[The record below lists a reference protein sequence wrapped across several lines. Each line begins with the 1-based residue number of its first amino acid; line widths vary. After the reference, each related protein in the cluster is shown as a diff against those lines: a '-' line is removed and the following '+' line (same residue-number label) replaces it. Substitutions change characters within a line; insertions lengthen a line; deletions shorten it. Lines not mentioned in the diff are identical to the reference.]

1 MTAPI
6 LGLRD
11 AGPRALL
18 LEFDGLDDVLAH
30 HQHLSRHPL
39 PGQRE
44 AVAAAR
50 TLLLRFDAP
59 GATREARHALGGLT
73 VAAFSAEDS
82 QVVELEVVYDGE
94 DLAEVAGRVGMSV
107 DALIAWHTGT
117 EFTGAFGGFAP
128 GFTYCVP
135 VDPTSALEVPRRDTP
150 RTAVPAGSVALAG
163 EFSAVYPR
171 VSPGGWQLIGRT
183 PARMWD
189 LDREQQGESPALV
202 RPGDVVRHRAVRDA
216 ARVSTPAPAA
226 GPAPAEVPEVAL
238 EVLDP
243 GLQTLIQDLGREGL
257 SDLGVS
263 RAGAADESAM
273 RQANRLVGTAAE
285 APVLEVL
292 HGGLRLRAAQSL
304 VLAVAGAEVPVS
316 VTDADGGTRTP
327 GMREPFLL
335 TTGDTV
341 HLDTPRRGLRTVV
354 AVRGGFAAERV
365 LGSASADTMSG
376 LGPAPLQAGDRL
388 GVADAVVAPVGEPE
402 PTTLPEAEPDGAI
415 PLRFTRGPR
424 DDWFAEEEIHRL
436 QSQRWRVTPESN
448 RIGIRLGLP
457 AATEGGGEDSGE
469 EGVKPRPLERV
480 RDGELP
486 SEGVPRGSLQ
496 MPPAGLPVLFL
507 NDHPVTGG
515 YPVIGVV
522 IDEDLPVAAQL
533 APGDV
538 VALRAVDPLSL
549 EPADAALTATAL
561 TATVPA
567 DTRPAHRTPFT
578 CEDPA

>member
-1 MTAPI
+1 MNAI
-6 LGLRD
+6 LDIRD

-18 LEFDGLDDVLAH
+18 LEFADLDDVLAH
-30 HQHLSRHPL
+30 HQHLRQHPL
-39 PGQRE
+39 AGQRE
-44 AVAAAR
+44 AVAGAR
-50 TLLLRFDAP
+50 TVLLHFDAP
-59 GATREARHALGGLT
+59 EAARQARHALDTLT
-73 VAAFSAEDS
+73 VGAFSARDS

-94 DLAEVAGRVGMSV
+94 DLADVAAGVGMSV
-107 DALIAWHTGT
+107 EALITWHTGT
-117 EFTGAFGGFAP
+117 ELTGAFGGFAP

-189 LDREQQGESPALV
+189 LDREQQGGSPALV
-202 RPGDVVRHRAVRDA
+202 RPGDVVRHCAVRET
-216 ARVSTPAPAA
+216 ARVRAPAPEA
-226 GPAPAEVPEVAL
+226 GQDPTDTRDGAGVASPADDSACEEAL

-243 GLQTLIQDLGREGL
+243 GLQTLLQDLGREGL

-263 RAGAADESAM
+263 RAGAADEAAM
-273 RQANRLVGTAAE
+273 RQGNRLVGTAAE

-304 VLAVAGAEVPVS
+304 VLAVTGAEVPVS
-316 VTDADGGTRTP
+316 VTDAGGGSRTP

-335 TTGDTV
+335 TAGDTV
-341 HLDTPRRGLRTVV
+341 HLGAPHRGLRAVV
-354 AVRGGFAAERV
+354 AVRGGFAAEPV

-388 GVADAVVAPVGEPE
+388 GIADAVVAPVGEPE
-402 PTTLPEAEPDGAI
+402 PTTLPEAEPDGALA
-415 PLRFTRGPR
+415 LRFTRGPR
-424 DDWFAEEEIHRL
+424 DDWFAEEEMHRL
-436 QSQRWRVTPESN
+436 QTQRWTVTPESN
-448 RIGIRLGLP
+448 RIGIRFGLP
-457 AATEGGGEDSGE
+457 AAAEDGTEDALE
-469 EGVKPRPLERV
+469 PQPLERA

-507 NDHPVTGG
+507 HDHPVTGG

-522 IDEDLPVAAQL
+522 IEEDLPAAAQL

-538 VALRAVDPLSL
+538 VALRAVDPVTLL
-549 EPADAALTATAL
+549 PAGTA
-561 TATVPA
+561 PA